1 MSLVPRVVLLV
12 VIWVLAWGEITV
24 ANVVV
29 GAALA
34 AALLIAFPPSG
45 DAALAR
51 SGIRPLAILRL
62 LGYLLAQLVVSNVLV
77 AREILSPRSRV
88 RTGVIVHEIRSSSEW
103 VLTLVA
109 NAIALTPG
117 TMTVD
122 ATLDPPALHVHF
134 LLLDDVDKAH
144 RSIERLTTL
153 VAAAAGHDR
162 TPSSIPTPD
171 PGDEP

>member
-1 MSLVPRVVLLV
+1 MSLVPRLVLLV
-12 VIWVLAWGEITV
+12 VIWVLAWGQITV
-24 ANVVV
+24 VNVIV
-29 GAALA
+29 GTLLA
-34 AALLIAFPPSG
+34 ATLLIAFPPSG

-62 LGYLLAQLVVSNVLV
+62 VGYLLQQLVVSNLLV
-77 AREILSPRSRV
+77 AREILSRRSRIH
-88 RTGVIVHEIRSSSEW
+88 TGVIAHEIRSSSEW

-134 LLLDDVDKAH
+134 LLLDDVEEAH

-153 VAAAAGHDR
+153 VLAAAGPD
-162 TPSSIPTPD
+162 PDPDPD
-171 PGDEP
+171 PGE